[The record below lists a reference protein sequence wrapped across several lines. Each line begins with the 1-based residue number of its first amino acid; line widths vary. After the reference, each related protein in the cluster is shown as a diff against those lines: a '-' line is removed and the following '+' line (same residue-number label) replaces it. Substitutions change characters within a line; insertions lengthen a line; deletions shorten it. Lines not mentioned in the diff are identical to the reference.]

1 MWSRSNSCRPAID
14 PADPMGEARIK
25 RIAVIG
31 GGIAGLA
38 AAHRLTEIAHER
50 NSALEILL
58 FEARE
63 RVGGAIATEHV
74 DGFVVEAGPDSL
86 ISAKPWA
93 LALCERLGL
102 EERLIST
109 NPRSEEH
116 TSELQSRADS
126 SD

>member
-63 RVGGAIATEHV
+63 REIKKFCARNSS
-74 DGFVVEAGPDSL
+74 FR
-86 ISAKPWA
+86 SARARRRRHRDRA
-93 LALCERLGL
+93 LRQL
-102 EERLIST
+102 
-109 NPRSEEH
+109 PR
-116 TSELQSRADS
+116 RGR
-126 SD
+126 

>member
-63 RVGGAIATEHV
+63 RVGGAIATERF
-74 DGFVVEAGPDSL
+74 DGFLVEAGPDSF

-102 EERLIST
+102 REHLIST
-109 NPRSEEH
+109 RSEERRVG
-116 TSELQSRADS
+116 EEWR
-126 SD
+126 